1 MRALTDEMVELG
13 AEFEDGQLLARCRAG
28 DDFAWRVLVERHAR
42 LVNGI
47 LHGAFRLSTADA
59 EDAFQEVFTR
69 VYLRLGTV
77 RDEEAL
83 AGWIAQVTRNVALD
97 WLRRSGRERPAEN
110 VLDEGEYT
118 EPLRAVLESMAVREA
133 LAKLP
138 EHQQE
143 VLERFFVR
151 DESYQTIGAALGIP
165 PGTIA
170 SRISRALATLRVE
183 VEGRSN
189 GADTSTA

>member
-1 MRALTDEMVELG
+1 MELG
-13 AEFEDGQLLARCRAG
+13 AEFDDGQLLARCRAG
-28 DDFAWRVLVERHAR
+28 DDSAWRVLVERNAR

-47 LHGAFRLSTADA
+47 LRGAFRLSDADA

-69 VYLRLGTV
+69 VYMRLATV
-77 RDEEAL
+77 RDDAAL

-110 VLDEGEYT
+110 VLDEAEYT
-118 EPLRAVLESMAVREA
+118 EPLDVLESLTVREA
-133 LAKLP
+133 LATLP

-143 VLERFFVR
+143 VLDRFFVR

-170 SRISRALATLRVE
+170 SRISRALAALRVE

-189 GADTSTA
+189 GADASTA

>member
-1 MRALTDEMVELG
+1 MEIEAD
-13 AEFEDGQLLARCRAG
+13 FDDGQLLARCRAG
-28 DDFAWRVLVERHAR
+28 DEFAWRVLVQRNAR

-47 LHGAFRLSTADA
+47 LHGAFRLSDADA

-69 VYLRLGTV
+69 VYMRLATV
-77 RDEEAL
+77 RDDGAL

-97 WLRRSGRERPAEN
+97 WLRRSGRERPVEN

-118 EPLRAVLESMAVREA
+118 EPLRDVLESLTVREA
-133 LAKLP
+133 LATLP

-151 DESYQTIGAALGIP
+151 DESYQTIGTALGIP

-170 SRISRALATLRVE
+170 SRISRALAALRVE

-189 GADTSTA
+189 GADASTA